1 MQMKEYI
8 QINEFCSRQGIQT
21 NMIYSLQDFGL
32 IELTVID
39 EISYIH
45 HDQLAQA
52 ERILRLFSD
61 LDINLEG
68 IDVITH
74 LLNRM
79 HSMQLEIQE
88 LKNKLR
94 LYED

>member
-1 MQMKEYI
+1 MH
-8 QINEFCSRQGIQT
+8 
-21 NMIYSLQDFGL
+21 SLQDFGL
-32 IELTVID
+32 IELTVMD
-39 EISYIH
+39 ETSYIH
-45 HDQLAQA
+45 HDQLAEA
-52 ERILRLFSD
+52 EKILRLFSE

-68 IDVITH
+68 IDVIIH
-74 LLNRM
+74 LLNRI

>member
-1 MQMKEYI
+1 MNIDEYI
-8 QINEFCSRQGIQT
+8 PINVFCSRQGIET
-21 NMIYSLQDFGL
+21 AIINSLQDFGL
-32 IELTVID
+32 IELTSI
-39 EISYIH
+39 EEASYIH
-45 HDQLAQA
+45 LNQLAEA
-52 ERILRLFSD
+52 ERLLRLFSE

-74 LLNRM
+74 LLNLI
-79 HSMQLEIQE
+79 HSMQSEIQH

>member
-1 MQMKEYI
+1 MQMEEYI
-8 QINEFCSRQGIQT
+8 PINVFCSRQGIQT
-21 NMIYSLQDFGL
+21 NLMHSLQDFGL
-32 IELTVID
+32 IELTVMD
-39 EISYIH
+39 ETSYIH
-45 HDQLAQA
+45 HDQLAEA
-52 ERILRLFSD
+52 EKILRLFSE

-68 IDVITH
+68 IDVIIH
-74 LLNRM
+74 LLNRI

>member
-1 MQMKEYI
+1 MDMEEYI
-8 QINEFCSRQGIQT
+8 PINVFCSRQGIET
-21 NMIYSLQDFGL
+21 DIINSLQDFGL
-32 IELTVID
+32 IELTIIN
-39 EISYIH
+39 EASFIH
-45 HDQLAQA
+45 LNQLAEA
-52 ERILRLFSD
+52 ERLLRLFSE

-74 LLNRM
+74 LLNRI
-79 HSMQLEIQE
+79 HSMQSEIQQ